1 MNLRLKLPYNVQ
13 ILNIASCGLMRFQHQ
28 PYYDVGKI
36 DYTKLTK
43 FVDQSNGVIQ
53 SKLNYLIIESR
64 I

>member
-1 MNLRLKLPYNVQ
+1 MQ

-43 FVDQSNGVIQ
+43 FFNQSNGVLQ